1 MIYDVGELVLYSH
14 DIGQYFKKIP
24 AVIINKFNMGYSVLL
39 CESFDIVL
47 CMPYLIQKI

>member
-1 MIYDVGELVLYSH
+1 MIYNVGELVLYSQ

-24 AVIINKFNMGYSVLL
+24 AIILGNLNVGYLVLL
-39 CESFDIVL
+39 YESFDIVL